1 MIAIYKVLSTLIYP
15 FLFIY
20 IYYRKIL
27 KKEDPKRF
35 KEKILSSHFN
45 VVRNEDSKLIW
56 FHAASIGEFKS
67 ILPIIEELNINNV
80 DLEFLITTT
89 TLSSSIIAE
98 KELKTFKNVCH
109 RFFPF
114 DVDFLMDNFLASW
127 RPNVIFLVDSEI
139 WPNLILKTKK
149 YNVPLALINA
159 RITSSTFKKWMKF
172 PNTAKK
178 IFNSFNLC
186 LASNLETKEFLS
198 KLNAKNI
205 FFNGNIKLISKF
217 EIKKITDINEDFL
230 LKNKFWVAASTH
242 DGEEVFCLDVHTK
255 LKETHKDI
263 VTIIAP
269 RHINRTKNIE
279 SLCKNFNFNVQILNK
294 NDKIL
299 ENKEIIIIN
308 SFGVLQNFFKYAKS
322 AFIGKSIIKKLRNSG
337 GQNPIEAAKLDCK
350 IYHGPYVYNFKE
362 IYKILETNNI
372 SKKIENSKELSYNL
386 IKDFKIPHVE
396 NNKISNL
403 INNLGQQTLSNT
415 MKNINGF
422 LLNEI
427 K

>member
-1 MIAIYKVLSTLIYP
+1 MISIYKVLSTLIYP

-27 KKEDPKRF
+27 KKEHPKRF

-45 VVRNEDSKLIW
+45 VVRKKDSKLIW

-67 ILPIIEELNINNV
+67 ILPIIEELNINNTN
-80 DLEFLITTT
+80 LEFLVTTT

-98 KELKTFKNVCH
+98 KELKIFKNVFH

-114 DVDFLMDNFLASW
+114 DVHFLMDNFLASW

-172 PNTAKK
+172 PTTAKK
-178 IFNSFNLC
+178 IFSSFNLC
-186 LASNLETKEFLS
+186 LASNLETKDFLS
-198 KLNAKNI
+198 KLNANNI
-205 FFNGNIKLISKF
+205 FFNGNIKLVSKF
-217 EIKKITDINEDFL
+217 EKKKTRDINDDFL
-230 LKNKFWVAASTH
+230 IKNKFWVAASTH
-242 DGEEVFCLDVHTK
+242 DGEDVFCLDVHTK
-255 LKETHKDI
+255 LKETYKGI

-279 SLCKNFNFNVQILNK
+279 TLCKNYNFNVQILNK

-299 ENKEIIIIN
+299 ENKEIVIIN
-308 SFGVLQNFFKYAKS
+308 SFGVLQNFFKYTKS
-322 AFIGKSIIKKLRNSG
+322 AFIGKSIIKKFKNTG

-362 IYKILETNNI
+362 IYNILEKNNI
-372 SKKIENSKELSYNL
+372 SKVIEDSKEL
-386 IKDFKIPHVE
+386 
-396 NNKISNL
+396 
-403 INNLGQQTLSNT
+403 
-415 MKNINGF
+415 
-422 LLNEI
+422 
-427 K
+427 